1 MKGIKPI
8 RKIALA
14 ALALAIIPTVAHAA
28 DDALWFIC
36 NISRVP
42 ISLLQCPRSAV
53 HRGLQMELG
62 AVPSRTASHCTMGF
76 FNQER

>member
-1 MKGIKPI
+1 MKKL
-8 RKIALA
+8 ALA
-14 ALALAIIPTVAHAA
+14 ALVLAVIPASRQAPLRSAHAHEA
-28 DDALWFIC
+28 GRY
-36 NISRVP
+36 SRVP

-62 AVPSRTASHCTMGF
+62 AVPSRDGVALHKGF